1 MVIETLLLTFALL
14 GVATLLQTLSGFGF
28 GLIVVSSFTLLEIMP
43 LTATTFLVSFLS
55 LFNSVSLV
63 FKNTH
68 HVNKRAFKILL
79 LTAIPFMAVGYVLLE
94 YLSQS
99 MSHWLNIML
108 GSVILLCCG
117 LLIIKRSA
125 AEGSEPSIG
134 FGVAGAMSGLL
145 GGLFS
150 TFGPP
155 VVFQCYRQQWSITEI
170 RITLLAFFCL
180 TSLMRLIVVPFGT
193 LPSYDIVLSTL
204 FAVPIILLF
213 TRIGRLLA
221 AKVSATYIKSLA
233 LLMLMFSGSL
243 LIIQNIT
250 L

>member
-68 HVNKRAFKILL
+68 HVNKRAFNILL
-79 LTAIPFMAVGYVLLE
+79 VTAIPFMAAGYVLLE

-108 GSVILLCCG
+108 GV
-117 LLIIKRSA
+117 
-125 AEGSEPSIG
+125 
-134 FGVAGAMSGLL
+134 
-145 GGLFS
+145 
-150 TFGPP
+150 
-155 VVFQCYRQQWSITEI
+155 
-170 RITLLAFFCL
+170 
-180 TSLMRLIVVPFGT
+180 
-193 LPSYDIVLSTL
+193 
-204 FAVPIILLF
+204 
-213 TRIGRLLA
+213 
-221 AKVSATYIKSLA
+221 
-233 LLMLMFSGSL
+233 
-243 LIIQNIT
+243 
-250 L
+250 